1 MDDEEKESTWGD
13 ILRAL
18 KAVDKSGFGPLHHV
32 AGVTYLMKRHHH
44 QPVAEEHEEFVVR
57 KLEGPQQVAPLSG
70 RSSNEGPRKK
80 LRPSIGQVST
90 SADRQ
95 TINRFQSIVPYFN
108 ICSLPDL

>member
-13 ILRAL
+13 ILKAL
-18 KAVDKSGFGPLHHV
+18 KAVDKSGFEPLHHV

-70 RSSNEGPRKK
+70 RASNEGSGIFHNHTN
-80 LRPSIGQVST
+80 PSLMT
-90 SADRQ
+90 YA
-95 TINRFQSIVPYFN
+95 
-108 ICSLPDL
+108 LPVLLAPKFHVNLC

>member
-18 KAVDKSGFGPLHHV
+18 KAVDKSGFEPLHHV

-70 RSSNEGPRKK
+70 RDSNEGPRKK
-80 LRPSIGQVST
+80 PLLLLLSPG
-90 SADRQ
+90 
-95 TINRFQSIVPYFN
+95 
-108 ICSLPDL
+108 

>member
-13 ILRAL
+13 ILKAL
-18 KAVDKSGFGPLHHV
+18 KAVDKSGFEPLHHV

-70 RSSNEGPRKK
+70 RASNEG
-80 LRPSIGQVST
+80 LGICHNHTNPSLMT
-90 SADRQ
+90 YALP
-95 TINRFQSIVPYFN
+95 VPLAPKFHVYL
-108 ICSLPDL
+108 C

>member
-18 KAVDKSGFGPLHHV
+18 KAVDKSGFEPLHHV

-70 RSSNEGPRKK
+70 RASNEGLRKK
-80 LRPSIGQVST
+80 APITMGFSWLKARYILKATHSVWLMHWALST
-90 SADRQ
+90 YC
-95 TINRFQSIVPYFN
+95 V
-108 ICSLPDL
+108 

>member
-1 MDDEEKESTWGD
+1 MTQYPVPTTRPLHAVPCRRYQMDDEEKESTWGD

-18 KAVDKSGFGPLHHV
+18 KAVDKSGFEPLHHV

-70 RSSNEGPRKK
+70 RASNEGPRKK
-80 LRPSIGQVST
+80 PLLLWLSPG
-90 SADRQ
+90 
-95 TINRFQSIVPYFN
+95 
-108 ICSLPDL
+108 

>member
-13 ILRAL
+13 ILKAL
-18 KAVDKSGFGPLHHV
+18 KAVDKSGFEPLHHV

-70 RSSNEGPRKK
+70 GASNEGSGIFHNHTN
-80 LRPSIGQVST
+80 PSLMT
-90 SADRQ
+90 YALP
-95 TINRFQSIVPYFN
+95 VPLAPKFHVYL
-108 ICSLPDL
+108 C